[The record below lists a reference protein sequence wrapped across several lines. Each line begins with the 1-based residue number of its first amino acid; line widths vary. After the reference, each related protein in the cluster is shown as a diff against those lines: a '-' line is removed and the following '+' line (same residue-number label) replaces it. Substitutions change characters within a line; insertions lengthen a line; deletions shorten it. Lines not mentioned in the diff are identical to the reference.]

1 MKKVRIFGALIIVVM
16 LMSLSGAYAQ
26 TRMPGVAVGDTFKYT
41 YTFDLTSSDGQSESI
56 LPGVLQALVDQ
67 TKNIDS
73 SQITITDVS
82 GSTVTLQNVML
93 FKNGTQETNTGTI
106 DVSTGQ
112 GNLTLSLI
120 AANLTSNDPVYAAN
134 SDSIINET
142 ITQTTALGTRQV
154 NHQNITMNY
163 YVTQKELSGFN
174 ITGPLNQTN
183 SQNTYWDKQ
192 TGMLVEMSYIMQTKS
207 DQVNSDI
214 TVDVVI
220 VDSNI
225 QPIPELPT
233 AAILLVFLVASTFAI
248 LKLRH
253 IAPKTITPV

>member
-1 MKKVRIFGALIIVVM
+1 MKKVRVLSVLVIVVL

-26 TRMPGVAVGDTFKYT
+26 TRMPGVSVGDTFKYT
-41 YTFDLTSSDGQSESI
+41 YTFDMTTSDGQSESL
-56 LPGVLQALVDQ
+56 LPEFLQALIDQ

-73 SQITITDVS
+73 TQITITDVT
-82 GSTVTLQNVML
+82 GSSVTLQNVMI

-120 AANLTSNDPVYAAN
+120 AANLTSNDPIYLDN

-142 ITQTTALGTRQV
+142 ITQTNALGTRQV
-154 NHQNITMNY
+154 NHQNIIMNY
-163 YVTQKELSGFN
+163 FVTQEELSGFS

-183 SQNTYWDKQ
+183 SQNTYWDKL
-192 TGMLVEMSYIMQTKS
+192 TGMLVEMSYVMQTKS
-207 DQVNSDI
+207 DQVNADI
-214 TVDVVI
+214 TVDVVM
-220 VDSNI
+220 VDSSV

-248 LKLRH
+248 LKLGR
-253 IAPKTITPV
+253 IAPKKNTPI